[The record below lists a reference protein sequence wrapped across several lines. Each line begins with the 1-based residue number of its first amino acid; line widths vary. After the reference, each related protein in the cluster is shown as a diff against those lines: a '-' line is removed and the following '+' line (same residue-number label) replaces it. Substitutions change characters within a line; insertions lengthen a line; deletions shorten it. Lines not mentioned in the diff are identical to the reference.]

1 MAMYLAWADGE
12 PVAVGDMF
20 LLPFA
25 GFLAGAATLRDYRG
39 RGAFRALV
47 RARWEA
53 AEERGTPALIVG
65 AGKMSRPIL
74 ERLGFSTVSEQRL
87 LLDQSGLST

>member
-1 MAMYLAWADGE
+1 
-12 PVAVGDMF
+12 MF

-25 GFLAGAATLRDYRG
+25 GFLAGATTLPDYRG

-65 AGKMSRPIL
+65 AGKMSRPRPAR
-74 ERLGFSTVSEQRL
+74 EFWDPTRL
-87 LLDQSGLST
+87 SGCDHETSWRP